1 MRWERQIPA
10 TKRCSR
16 NSANAGSVM
25 TMRFENLPQLIRR
38 AWPAARCRQLR
49 LLNSMKTTRSSLMDQ
64 LGARAARPL
73 RIGAGQRLALPTV
86 PSVIVLVC
94 LALAGCASSPVGSP
108 SSGPSTGQLLMM
120 GATTAGG
127 AALGNHFN
135 EHYGAPVG
143 AAAGLGLGLLANQY
157 FSDKE
162 KRAYE
167 EGYEQGRRDARVEVM
182 KQYWY

>member
-1 MRWERQIPA
+1 
-10 TKRCSR
+10 
-16 NSANAGSVM
+16 
-25 TMRFENLPQLIRR
+25 
-38 AWPAARCRQLR
+38 
-49 LLNSMKTTRSSLMDQ
+49 MDQ

-182 KQYWY
+182 KQYWYEKTTSLQAGSASGSAGARPIGAELVETSYNGGIVEGVRYTPRNSTQPTLTEPIRP